1 VEFQRRWQDHWGTI
15 AKAMAVFPSILDL
28 ELWCCAHTAVD
39 PICGCFGAQLGDRTE
54 FLLFH
59 AMGFAGE
66 RPGSGALMA

>member
-1 VEFQRRWQDHWGTI
+1 
-15 AKAMAVFPSILDL
+15 MALFPSILDL

-59 AMGFAGE
+59 AMGFAEE